1 MDESFNKW
9 QHSCAMNVIGV
20 EGEELINWYLEQK
33 EDELEGEEDYH
44 REKALANM
52 VLKKMVKVS
61 LAYIPTYLNSKTNLA
76 PGKYSHGSTRRG
88 SHRWRSKLFNS
99 WPSRLRSTSQLCPG
113 GSLVP
118 CHWFEK
124 SIEFCVVNALVMT
137 NALKDGRFWSLWY
150 YTVDD
155 LDVSDC
161 IYHGLDGTFRMDVV
175 YEDVK
180 W

>member
-1 MDESFNKW
+1 MPSDLGDAAMAEDDQPGRSSVAPERKKQTITYDNYIKMVNLFVQRINEDE
-9 QHSCAMNVIGV
+9 ATIAEGV

-61 LAYIPTYLNSKTNLA
+61 LTYTSTYLNSKTDSAL
-76 PGKYSHGSTRRG
+76 GKYSHGSTRRG

-118 CHWFEK
+118 CH
-124 SIEFCVVNALVMT
+124 
-137 NALKDGRFWSLWY
+137 
-150 YTVDD
+150 
-155 LDVSDC
+155 
-161 IYHGLDGTFRMDVV
+161 
-175 YEDVK
+175 
-180 W
+180 